1 MFQQN
6 ELNCYFD
13 GGLNLLSPD
22 KVSAK
27 LDSEWAE
34 AGPGDVID
42 IERVLAAVRRQWR
55 VAAICV
61 VIAVAIGVVYLLTAV
76 PNYTASA
83 SVLIDRNNSEIV
95 SQLAN
100 VGVSVDDESTVLSE
114 VELFKSDTIS
124 LAVVDKLKLTEN
136 PVFMAPTQSM
146 FGILRTILSPNY
158 WFVDK
163 DAVTD
168 QEAQRQ
174 AAALAIVRNMSI
186 DRIGRSYALAVSYTS
201 QSPQLAASIANAIA
215 DAYLV
220 DKLNSKYDATRR
232 ASDWLQER
240 IDELRQ
246 KSLDSDLAVQ
256 RFRTE
261 HGLVQVG
268 GNGGTLLLSDQQ
280 LSELNSALI
289 TAQSDTAKAQAKYD
303 RVKAIIESGR
313 TDAIVTDVL
322 DSSISNDLRK
332 KYLEASKFEAEIS
345 ARLGPD
351 HVQAV
356 RLRAEMAEYKR
367 LMFDELNRIA
377 ESYQSELVVAQTRE
391 KSLQDSVDKAMGV
404 SNTASET
411 QVQLRELERTAD
423 TYKNLYQTFLQR
435 FQEATQQQSF
445 PITESRVITRPQVP
459 KSPSAPKKPLILALA
474 IMLGAVFG
482 SGIGAYREFRD
493 RFFRTGDQVRDELSL
508 EYIGHVPAVDAKETS
523 DGAGEME
530 SPRGLQTSSEV
541 TNYVVNHPLS
551 AFAETMRSA
560 KIAVD
565 MENTS
570 ARSKVIGVISCLP
583 GEGKSTIAINF
594 AQLLAMQG
602 ARTLL
607 IDADLRNPG
616 ATRAIGR
623 HAEQGIL
630 EALLEG
636 RPLKDL
642 LLLDSKTKLA
652 FLPAVV
658 KRRVPHSSDLLS
670 SSIMVNL
677 LDELKMH
684 FDYIVLDLPPLGP
697 VVDARAISPMLDA
710 SLAVVEWGRTSRRV
724 VRTTF
729 AVQPELMEKC
739 IGVVLNK
746 VDTEKLKLYRSY
758 GSGEYYYSRYSAYY
772 HET

>member
-1 MFQQN
+1 M
-6 ELNCYFD
+6 
-13 GGLNLLSPD
+13 LSPD
-22 KVSAK
+22 KVSAHA
-27 LDSEWAE
+27 DEDWE
-34 AGPGDVID
+34 NAGAGDTID
-42 IERVLAAVRRQWR
+42 VERLIAVVRRQWR
-55 VAAICV
+55 VVAVCV
-61 VIAVAIGVVYLLTAV
+61 VIFAILGLVYILTAV
-76 PNYTASA
+76 PRYTAST
-83 SVLIDRNNSEIV
+83 SVLIDRGNSQIV
-95 SQLAN
+95 NQMSPN
-100 VGVSVDDESTVLSE
+100 VGVLPIEDDASVLSE

-124 LAVVDKLKLTEN
+124 LAVVDKLKLLDN
-136 PVFMAPTQSM
+136 PDFTSPARSPFS
-146 FGILRTILSPNY
+146 ILRSLLNFRT
-158 WFVDK
+158 WFASDDVAADDVDAMRRIAADK
-163 DAVTD
+163 IVTKMD
-168 QEAQRQ
+168 
-174 AAALAIVRNMSI
+174 V
-186 DRIGRSYALAVSYTS
+186 DRIGRSYALSISYTS
-201 QSPQLAASIANAIA
+201 TSPELASTIATTIA
-215 DAYLV
+215 EAYLV

-240 IDELRQ
+240 IDELKQ
-246 KSLDSDLAVQ
+246 KALESDLAVQ
-256 RFRTE
+256 KFRTAN
-261 HGLVQVG
+261 GLVAAGSQYQ
-268 GNGGTLLLSDQQ
+268 LLSDQQ
-280 LSELNSALI
+280 LSELTTQLI
-289 TAQSDTAKAQAKYD
+289 GAQADTARARAKYE
-303 RVKAIIESGR
+303 RVKSIIDNKR

-322 DSSISNDLRK
+322 DNSISNDLRK
-332 KYLEASKFEAEIS
+332 KYLEASKLEAEIS

-356 RLRAEMAEYKR
+356 RLRSEMGEYQR
-367 LMFDELNRIA
+367 LMFEELNRIA
-377 ESYQSELVVAQTRE
+377 ESYQSELQVAEGRE
-391 KSLQDSVDKAMGV
+391 KSLQASVSQATGV
-404 SNTASET
+404 TAAAGET

-423 TYKNLYQTFLQR
+423 TYRNLYQTFLAR

-445 PITESRVITRPQVP
+445 PITDARIITRAQVP
-459 KSPSAPKKPLILALA
+459 TAPSAPKKPLILALA
-474 IMLGAVFG
+474 MALGAAFG
-482 SGIGAYREFRD
+482 GGIGAFREFRD
-493 RFFRTGDQVRDELSL
+493 RFFRTGEQVRDVLSL
-508 EYIGHVPAVDAKETS
+508 EYIGHIPAVDAKEAS
-523 DGAGEME
+523 SAASEPE
-530 SPRGLQTSSEV
+530 SARGLQNGNGI

-565 MENTS
+565 MENPS
-570 ARSKVIGVISCLP
+570 SRCKVIGVISSLP
-583 GEGKSTIAINF
+583 GEGKSTVAINL

-602 ARTLL
+602 SRTLL

-636 RPLKDL
+636 KPLKDV

-677 LDELKMH
+677 LEELKVH

-697 VVDARAISPMLDA
+697 VVDARAVSPMLDA
-710 SLAVVEWGRTSRRV
+710 SLAVIEWGRTSRRV

-758 GSGEYYYSRYSAYY
+758 GSGEYYYNRYSAYY
-772 HET
+772 HEA

>member
-1 MFQQN
+1 M
-6 ELNCYFD
+6 
-13 GGLNLLSPD
+13 LSPD
-22 KVSAK
+22 KVTGHSTE
-27 LDSEWAE
+27 DWEQSRS
-34 AGPGDVID
+34 GDAID
-42 IERVLAAVRRQWR
+42 IERLIAVARRQWK
-55 VAAICV
+55 VLAICV
-61 VIAVAIGVVYLLTAV
+61 AIFGVLGIAYVVTAV
-76 PNYTASA
+76 PRYTAMT
-83 SVLIDRNNSEIV
+83 SVLIDRGNSEILT
-95 SQLAN
+95 QLSN
-100 VGVSVDDESTVLSE
+100 VGVPIEDDAAVLSE

-124 LAVVDKLKLTEN
+124 LAVVDKLKLLEDPQFTSPSRSPLSLLRSLLNFKHWFSTDDLE
-136 PVFMAPTQSM
+136 ADDIATQREEAAEQ
-146 FGILRTILSPNY
+146 II
-158 WFVDK
+158 
-163 DAVTD
+163 TD
-168 QEAQRQ
+168 
-174 AAALAIVRNMSI
+174 MSV
-186 DRIGRSYALAVSYTS
+186 DRIGRSYALSVSYTS
-201 QSPQLAASIANAIA
+201 TSAELSAKIAGAIA

-240 IDELRQ
+240 IEELRQ
-246 KSLDSDLAVQ
+246 KALESDLAVQ
-256 RFRTE
+256 KYRTAN
-261 HGLVQVG
+261 GLVSTG
-268 GNGGTLLLSDQQ
+268 GQLLSEQQ
-280 LSELNSALI
+280 LTELTTALI
-289 TAQSDTAKAQAKYD
+289 SAQADTAKARAKYE
-303 RVKAIIESGR
+303 RVKAIIDSKR

-322 DSSISNDLRK
+322 DNSISNDLRK
-332 KYLEASKFEAEIS
+332 KYLEASKIEADIS

-351 HVQAV
+351 HIQAV
-356 RLRAEMAEYKR
+356 RLRSEMAEYQR
-367 LMFDELNRIA
+367 LMFEELNRIA
-377 ESYQSELVVAQTRE
+377 ESYQSELQVAESRE
-391 KSLQDSVDKAMGV
+391 KSLQTSVSQATGV
-404 SNTASET
+404 TAAAGET

-423 TYKNLYQTFLQR
+423 TYRNLYQTFLTR

-445 PITESRVITRPQVP
+445 PITEARIISRAQVP
-459 KSPSAPKKPLILALA
+459 LIPSAPKKPLILALA
-474 IMLGAVFG
+474 LVLGAGFG
-482 SGIGAYREFRD
+482 GAVGAYREFRD
-493 RFFRTGDQVRDELSL
+493 RFFRTGEQVRDVLSL
-508 EYIGHVPAVDAKETS
+508 EYLGHVPMINAKELAESS
-523 DGAGEME
+523 DEE
-530 SPRGLQTSSEV
+530 SDSTRGLRNVNGT

-565 MENTS
+565 MENPS
-570 ARSKVIGVISCLP
+570 SRCKVIGVVSCLP
-583 GEGKSTIAINF
+583 GEGKSTIAINL

-636 RPLKDL
+636 KPLKDL

-684 FDYIVLDLPPLGP
+684 FDYIVFDLPPVGP

-710 SLAVVEWGRTSRRV
+710 SLAVIEWGGTSRRV

-758 GSGEYYYSRYSAYY
+758 GSGEYYYNRYSAYY
-772 HET
+772 HEA

>member
-1 MFQQN
+1 M
-6 ELNCYFD
+6 
-13 GGLNLLSPD
+13 LSPD
-22 KVSAK
+22 KVSAHA
-27 LDSEWAE
+27 DEDWE
-34 AGPGDVID
+34 NAGAGDTID
-42 IERVLAAVRRQWR
+42 VERLIAVVRRQWR
-55 VAAICV
+55 VVAVCV
-61 VIAVAIGVVYLLTAV
+61 VIFAILGLVYILTAV
-76 PNYTASA
+76 PRYTAST
-83 SVLIDRNNSEIV
+83 SVLIDRGNSQIV
-95 SQLAN
+95 NQMSPN
-100 VGVSVDDESTVLSE
+100 VGVLPIEDDASVLSE

-124 LAVVDKLKLTEN
+124 LAVVDKLKLLDN
-136 PVFMAPTQSM
+136 PDFTSPARSPFS
-146 FGILRTILSPNY
+146 ILRSLLNFRT
-158 WFVDK
+158 WFASDDVAADDVDAMRRIAADK
-163 DAVTD
+163 IVTKMD
-168 QEAQRQ
+168 
-174 AAALAIVRNMSI
+174 V
-186 DRIGRSYALAVSYTS
+186 DRIGRSYALSISYTS
-201 QSPQLAASIANAIA
+201 TSPELASTIATTIA
-215 DAYLV
+215 EAYLV

-240 IDELRQ
+240 IDELKQ
-246 KSLDSDLAVQ
+246 KALESDLAVQ
-256 RFRTE
+256 KFRTAN
-261 HGLVQVG
+261 GLVAAGSQYQ
-268 GNGGTLLLSDQQ
+268 LLSDQQ
-280 LSELNSALI
+280 LSELTTQLI
-289 TAQSDTAKAQAKYD
+289 GAQADTARARAKYE
-303 RVKAIIESGR
+303 RVKSIIDNKR

-322 DSSISNDLRK
+322 DNSISNDLRK
-332 KYLEASKFEAEIS
+332 KYLEASKLEAEIS

-356 RLRAEMAEYKR
+356 RLRSEMGEYQR
-367 LMFDELNRIA
+367 LMFEELNRIA
-377 ESYQSELVVAQTRE
+377 ESYQSELQVAEGRE
-391 KSLQDSVDKAMGV
+391 KSLQASVSQATGV
-404 SNTASET
+404 TAAAGET

-423 TYKNLYQTFLQR
+423 TYRNLYQTFLAR

-445 PITESRVITRPQVP
+445 PITDARIITRAQVP
-459 KSPSAPKKPLILALA
+459 TAPSAPKKPLILALA
-474 IMLGAVFG
+474 MALGAAFG
-482 SGIGAYREFRD
+482 GGIGAFREFRD
-493 RFFRTGDQVRDELSL
+493 RFFRTGEQVRDVLSL
-508 EYIGHVPAVDAKETS
+508 EYIGHILAVDAKEAS
-523 DGAGEME
+523 SAASEPE
-530 SPRGLQTSSEV
+530 SARGLQNGNGI

-565 MENTS
+565 MENPS
-570 ARSKVIGVISCLP
+570 SRCKVIGVISSLP
-583 GEGKSTIAINF
+583 GEGKSTVAINL

-602 ARTLL
+602 SRTLL

-636 RPLKDL
+636 KPLKDV

-677 LDELKMH
+677 LEELKVH

-697 VVDARAISPMLDA
+697 VVDARAVSPMLDA
-710 SLAVVEWGRTSRRV
+710 SLAVIEWGRTSRRV

-758 GSGEYYYSRYSAYY
+758 GSGEYYYNRYSAYY
-772 HET
+772 HEA